1 MSPKIIPM
9 CTILHVCNMI
19 HVIVLP
25 GVIMHQK
32 YEHIGPGTFA
42 VTQVTVVH
50 LITMLLQ
57 CTNYHILFLYSLHWF
72 LAAGNL
78 ICAIYTIIFIKLWS
92 YAQVNYWC
100 RIALKSKAAG
110 GATYDGNR
118 QFNRNN
124 SLIELSQNPPA
135 RKHNQY
141 I

>member
-1 MSPKIIPM
+1 MHNFTCMQHDTCDSTSRSNNASKIR
-9 CTILHVCNMI
+9 T
-19 HVIVLP
+19 
-25 GVIMHQK
+25 
-32 YEHIGPGTFA
+32 YWSRYFS
-42 VTQVTVVH
+42 VTQVTIVH
-50 LITMLLQ
+50 LVTMLLYSEAIE
-57 CTNYHILFLYSLHWF
+57 CTNHHILFLYSLHWF

-135 RKHNQY
+135 RKHN
-141 I
+141 